1 MIRQSNT
8 KRNGVAFDLETINA
22 VWAKATI
29 VPGNDGANLRK
40 DSCGA
45 WIRRNEYG
53 QTTDNGWEIDH
64 AKPVA
69 LGGGDELANLQPLQW
84 SNNRH
89 KSDNYPNW
97 HCKVSA
103 KQ

>member
-1 MIRQSNT
+1 MARQPNT
-8 KRNGVAFDLETINA
+8 TRSGYSFDTATINA

-29 VPGNDGANLRK
+29 VPGRDGNELRK

-45 WIRRNEYG
+45 WIRRNAYG

-64 AKPVA
+64 VKPAA
-69 LGGGDELANLQPLQW
+69 LGGGDELSNLQPLQW

-97 HCKVSA
+97 SCNVSA
-103 KQ
+103 VK